1 MVLIDMST
9 FMIHV
14 TLRKLVMVIVM
25 IHNGIQRNL
34 LSAFRNIAP
43 ASGNGSG
50 KLFLL

>member
-1 MVLIDMST
+1 MST

-14 TLRKLVMVIVM
+14 TLRKLVMVIVVM